1 MTASSETT
9 PVGRGQRLVY
19 RGPPIEVLYRDYA
32 CRRRIDPAAPITA
45 SHEVVIDA
53 PVQRVWQL
61 LSRPQGWSDMDAD
74 ISDVRLDGEVIEG
87 AGFTW
92 RNGRTRLTS
101 RFAVVDEDRE
111 LTWTGAARGAKA
123 VHRHVLTPTDDGR
136 TRLFTE
142 ESMSGT
148 GLVLFFSSAKLRAA
162 LEKWLSAI
170 AAAAR

>member
-1 MTASSETT
+1 MISTSERN
-9 PVGRGQRLVY
+9 PVGRWQRLLY
-19 RGPPIEVLYRDYA
+19 AGPPIEVLYRDYA
-32 CRRRIDPAAPITA
+32 CRGRIDPAAPITA
-45 SHEVVIDA
+45 AHEVVIDA
-53 PVQRVWQL
+53 PVRRVWQA
-61 LSRPQGWSDMDAD
+61 LSRPQRWSDVDAD
-74 ISDVRLDGEVIEG
+74 IREVRLDGDVIEG
-87 AGFTW
+87 TAFTW
-92 RNGRTRLTS
+92 RNGRTRLAS
-101 RFAVVDEDRE
+101 RFAVVDEERE
-111 LTWTGAARGAKA
+111 LTWTGVARGAKA